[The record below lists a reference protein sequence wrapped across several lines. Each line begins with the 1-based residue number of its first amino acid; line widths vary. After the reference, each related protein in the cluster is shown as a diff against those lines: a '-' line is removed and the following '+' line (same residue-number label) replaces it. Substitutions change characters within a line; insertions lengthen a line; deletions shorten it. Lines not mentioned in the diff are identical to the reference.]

1 MRGSGEPVEVA
12 DRIDT
17 GASGD
22 GSAIAP
28 RAPAHRGRRA
38 MLRLLGLALVLLGW
52 QVAATHHWAGSSL
65 PTPDAVWDAFRT
77 LAGNGEL
84 WAAMHASVIR
94 VVEGLALGV
103 GFGVAAGVASGLFR
117 LVEDLVD
124 PTLQAVRMIPYA
136 ALVPFLIIWLGIGE
150 SSKVG
155 LVAVASFFPIYLNT
169 FGAIRSVDDRLVE
182 AATAFG
188 VTRRGLITNVV
199 LPSALPQMLV
209 GLRQSVAVGWVAL
222 VVAEQINADH
232 GLGALL
238 NDARQYLQPDVVFV
252 CLVVYAMLGLGADL
266 VIRLVERRTLVW
278 RHAFSGA

>member
-1 MRGSGEPVEVA
+1 VTAEPVASPPPVREPRTHGGHRVA
-12 DRIDT
+12 LRI
-17 GASGD
+17 
-22 GSAIAP
+22 
-28 RAPAHRGRRA
+28 
-38 MLRLLGLALVLLGW
+38 LGLVVVLAFW
-52 QVAATHHWAGSSL
+52 QVAATRGWAAAAL
-65 PTPDAVWDAFRT
+65 PTPAQVWHALRT
-77 LAGNGEL
+77 LVANGEL
-84 WAAMHASVIR
+84 GAAMSASVAR
-94 VVEGLALGV
+94 VAQGLALGV
-103 GFGVAAGVASGLFR
+103 GAGVAAGVGCGLFR
-117 LVEDLVD
+117 RMEDLVD

-169 FGAIRSVDDRLVE
+169 FGGIRAVDSRLVE

-188 VTRRGLITNVV
+188 VTRRGLIIDVV
-199 LPSALPQMLV
+199 IPSALPQMLV

-252 CLVVYAMLGLGADL
+252 CLLVYAALGLAADL
-266 VIRLVERRTLVW
+266 IIRLVERRTLVW